1 MSRYANFPASDFM
14 TDFEI
19 VEIQNEIRRQTERA
33 RLMEIERIRQN
44 EMIRQQ
50 AVAIIDNNVNANNCQ
65 IERIRYNSM
74 IRREVEVS

>member
-33 RLMEIERIRQN
+33 RVMEIE
-44 EMIRQQ
+44 MI
-50 AVAIIDNNVNANNCQ
+50 
-65 IERIRYNSM
+65 
-74 IRREVEVS
+74 